1 MSGEIKKYENSKGYE
16 SISRDFL
23 QDNSISFEARGFL
36 GYLQSLPSDWKIYK
50 TELYKRCERNKR
62 ASIDKIWKEL
72 LEAKYMIQFRKR
84 NGKKWEY
91 QYIFSLTKFTEN
103 DIKQINKQ
111 MQSENYLECSI
122 STVENQ
128 HPKKSH
134 EINVSSDAENEQS
147 KNDSPKNAVGMLD
160 LSCSNQASNKLTI
173 NRFEEEEY
181 HTSNAIFLQLKNSK
195 LFTIQEINQ
204 IINQLDEC
212 VTEEMVKE
220 QLNVMS
226 MQTKLLSPV
235 KYFLNG
241 IRKTIDF
248 YEFKAEMM
256 LKKKAN

>member
-1 MSGEIKKYENSKGYE
+1 MTGQITKYENSKGYE

-23 QDNSISFEARGFL
+23 QDNSISFEARGLL
-36 GYLQSLPSDWKIYK
+36 GYLQSLPTSWKIYK
-50 TELYKRCERNKR
+50 TELYTRCESNKR
-62 ASIDKIWKEL
+62 ASIDRIWKEL
-72 LEAKYMIQFRKR
+72 LQANYLLQFRKR

-91 QYIFSLTKFTEN
+91 QYIFSLTKFTES
-103 DIKQINKQ
+103 DKNKLTATMNQ
-111 MQSENYLECSI
+111 ENYMECGI

-128 HPKKSH
+128 QSNELH
-134 EINVSSDAENEQS
+134 EIKVSSSVENEQP
-147 KNDSPKNAVGMLD
+147 KNNSPKIELGMSILN
-160 LSCSNQASNKLTI
+160 SSKTASNKLTI

-212 VTEEMVKE
+212 VSEEMVKE
-220 QLNVMS
+220 QLNIMS

-241 IRKTIDF
+241 IRKTIRL

>member
-1 MSGEIKKYENSKGYE
+1 
-16 SISRDFL
+16 
-23 QDNSISFEARGFL
+23 
-36 GYLQSLPSDWKIYK
+36 
-50 TELYKRCERNKR
+50 
-62 ASIDKIWKEL
+62 
-72 LEAKYMIQFRKR
+72 
-84 NGKKWEY
+84 
-91 QYIFSLTKFTEN
+91 
-103 DIKQINKQ
+103 
-111 MQSENYLECSI
+111 MQSENYLECCI

-128 HPKKSH
+128 HLKESH

-147 KNDSPKNAVGMLD
+147 KNDSSKNAVGMLD

-212 VTEEMVKE
+212 VSEEMVKE
-220 QLNVMS
+220 QLNIMS

-241 IRKTIDF
+241 IRKMIDF

-256 LKKKAN
+256 LNKKAN